1 MTGPSQDSDRTEV
14 REIPE
19 PRPGSGAVSIDVAY
33 AGINFIDV
41 MTRRGDPGYASSW
54 PYVPGLEVAGT
65 IRALGSAV
73 EGLAIGERV
82 AAFTRG
88 GGLAEVAVADAAL
101 VVPVPDE
108 VPLPTAAGAPA
119 MLSTALLLLTESA
132 RLRPGESVLLHS
144 AGGGIGSAV
153 AQLVPALGGGLR
165 IGTVGRADKVAAAR
179 AAGWDVV
186 VPRDDNLVAAVRAA
200 VGGGVD
206 ILLDPLGTSLLDV
219 DLDLAAPS
227 GRIVLFGNA
236 GGGQPA
242 PLPPLGRLI
251 GGNLA
256 IAGFS
261 ISRLTATAPNRVAT
275 ALRRILQLLADGR
288 LDLAVTQVGSLDEVP
303 AVHQLLA
310 EGRGIGKYV
319 AAPTVRT

>member
-1 MTGPSQDSDRTEV
+1 MTGPSQGSDRTEV

-19 PRPGSGAVSIDVAY
+19 PRPGPGAVSIDVAY

-41 MTRRGDPGYASSW
+41 MARRGDPGYASSW

-65 IRALGSAV
+65 VRALGSDVA
-73 EGLAIGERV
+73 GLGIGERV

-101 VVPVPDE
+101 IVPLPDD
-108 VPLPTAAGAPA
+108 VPLPTAAAAPL

-144 AGGGIGSAV
+144 AGGGLGSAV
-153 AQLVPALGGGLR
+153 AQLVPALGGGMR
-165 IGTVGRADKVAAAR
+165 VGTVGRADKVAAAR

-186 VPRDDNLVAAVRAA
+186 VPRNDDLVAAVRAA

-219 DLDLAAPS
+219 DIDLAAPG

-242 PLPPLGRLI
+242 PLPPLSRLI

-261 ISRLTATAPNRVAT
+261 MSRLTATAPTRAAT
-275 ALRRILQLLADGR
+275 ALRRILQLLAEGR
-288 LDLAVTQVGSLDEVP
+288 LDLAVTEVGSLGEVP

-319 AAPTVRT
+319 AAPSAG